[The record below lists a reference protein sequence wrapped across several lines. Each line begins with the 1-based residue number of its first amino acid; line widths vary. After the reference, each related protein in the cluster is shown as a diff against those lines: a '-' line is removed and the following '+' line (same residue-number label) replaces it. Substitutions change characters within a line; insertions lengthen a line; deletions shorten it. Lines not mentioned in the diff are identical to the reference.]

1 LGKSKIKTDIQL
13 MIKTDDIKITNQ
25 MLSIIS
31 EIDEFKITW
40 KLLGKMAPERLKNLK
55 KVATIESVG
64 SSNRIEGNKLSD
76 LEVEK
81 LLSSINKQS
90 FATRDEQEVAGYAK
104 LMDTIFEDWEVIP
117 LSENYIKQLHK
128 ILLQF
133 SSKDER
139 HKGEYKKI
147 SNAVAAY
154 SPEGKELGIVFETAT
169 PFETPIKMEELV
181 TWTRKNLDDKFF
193 HPLIVIAVFIVE
205 FLAIHPFEDGNGR
218 LSRALTC
225 LLLMK
230 AGYTYVPYSSMEA
243 IIEDNKEGY
252 YRTLRQTQTTLRSE
266 NQNFEPWLEFF
277 LKTLQKQ
284 KIRLEYKINNA
295 SITTSNSDLTELEEK
310 ILSYFDIEPSATTAK
325 IVEYTQANRNTI
337 KKALQNLVNKNI
349 LILHSKGRG
358 AWYSKGDK

>member
-1 LGKSKIKTDIQL
+1 
-13 MIKTDDIKITNQ
+13 MIKTDNIKITNQ
-25 MLSIIS
+25 MLTIIS

-40 KLLGKMAPERLKNLK
+40 KLLGKMAPERLKSLK

-76 LEVEK
+76 LEVEQ

-104 LMDTIFEDWEVIP
+104 LMDTIFEDWEIIP

-154 SPEGKELGIVFETAT
+154 SPDGKELGIVFETST

-181 TWTRKNLDDKFF
+181 TWTRKNLEDRFF

-225 LLLMK
+225 LLLLK

-243 IIEDNKEGY
+243 IIEDSKEGY
-252 YRTLRQTQTTLRSE
+252 YRALRQTQTTLKNE
-266 NQNFEPWLEFF
+266 NPNFEPWLEFF

-284 KIRLEYKINNA
+284 KIRLEYKINNV
-295 SITTSNSDLTELEEK
+295 SLTTSNSDLTELEEK
-310 ILSYFDIEPSATTAK
+310 ILSYFNIVPSATTAK

>member
-1 LGKSKIKTDIQL
+1 

-40 KLLGKMAPERLKNLK
+40 KLLSKVTPEKLKSLK
-55 KVATIESVG
+55 KIATIESVG

-76 LEVEK
+76 NEVEK
-81 LLSSINKQS
+81 LLSSINRQS

-154 SPEGKELGIVFETAT
+154 SADGKELGIVFETAT

-181 TWTRKNLDDKFF
+181 TWTRKNLEDRFL

-243 IIEDNKEGY
+243 VIEDNKEGY
-252 YRTLRQTQTTLRSE
+252 YRALKQTQTTLNSE
-266 NQNFEPWLEFF
+266 EPNFEPWLEFF

-284 KIRLEYKINNA
+284 KIRLEYKLNQNNINTISDN
-295 SITTSNSDLTELEEK
+295 SNLSQLEYK
-310 ILSYFDIEPSATTAK
+310 ILKYFDENESGTVLK
-325 IVEYTQANRNTI
+325 LVEYIQSNRNTI
-337 KKALQNLVNKNI
+337 KKAISGLVDKKY

-358 AWYSKGDK
+358 AWYSKGDINA